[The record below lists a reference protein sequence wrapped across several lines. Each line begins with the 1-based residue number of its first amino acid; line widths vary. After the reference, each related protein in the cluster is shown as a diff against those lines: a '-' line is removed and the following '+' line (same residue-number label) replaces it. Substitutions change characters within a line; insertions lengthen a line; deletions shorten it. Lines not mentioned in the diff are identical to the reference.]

1 MNLSTKVREI
11 KEKGLPEH
19 VAIIM
24 DGNGRWALKQG
35 RKRFFGHQE
44 GVKTAKR
51 IVEFVVNQLG
61 IKYLTLFVFS
71 YENWG
76 RPKEEVNFL
85 MSLLHDFIESELK
98 NIIENEIRLRV
109 LGELSEL
116 PAKVEGTLREA
127 IKRSS
132 KNKKLNL
139 NLAINYGGR
148 QEITRA
154 VKKILELYQNNKIKK
169 DDINQDLFRKYLY
182 TFQIPDPDLI
192 IRTSGEKRISNFL
205 LWQSAYAEFWITD
218 TLWPDFSEDKLLE
231 AIEDYQSRQRKF
243 GRIVQTS
250 KPG

>member
-1 MNLSTKVREI
+1 MNLSSKLREI
-11 KEKGLPEH
+11 KERGLPEH

-24 DGNGRWALKQG
+24 DGNGRWALKRG
-35 RKRFFGHQE
+35 KKRFFGHQK
-44 GVKTAKR
+44 GVKAAKR
-51 IVEFVVNQLG
+51 IVEFVVSQLE

-76 RPKEEVNFL
+76 RPKREVNFL

-98 NIIENEIRLRV
+98 NIIEKEIRLRV
-109 LGELSEL
+109 LGELSGL
-116 PAKVEGTLREA
+116 PAKVEESLRKA
-127 IKRSS
+127 VKRSS
-132 KNKKLNL
+132 TNERLNL

-154 VKKILELYQNNKIKK
+154 VKKILELCQNNKIKK
-169 DDINQDLFRKYLY
+169 DEINQELFRKYLY
-182 TFQIPDPDLI
+182 TAQIPDPDLI

-205 LWQSAYAEFWITD
+205 LWQSAYAEFWTTE
-218 TLWPDFSEDKLLE
+218 TLWPDFSEDELLE
-231 AIEDYQSRQRKF
+231 AIEDYQGRQRKF